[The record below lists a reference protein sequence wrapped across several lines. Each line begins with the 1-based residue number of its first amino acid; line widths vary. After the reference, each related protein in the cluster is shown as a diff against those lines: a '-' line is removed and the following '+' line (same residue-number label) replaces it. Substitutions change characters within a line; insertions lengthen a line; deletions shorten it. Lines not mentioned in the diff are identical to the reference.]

1 MFVPLFVIL
10 GCIHLVSC
18 FVSYQPEQV
27 HLAYGGSVCILLTV
41 ERLELSENTLKKYST
56 FDWCVRRKHY

>member
-1 MFVPLFVIL
+1 
-10 GCIHLVSC
+10 
-18 FVSYQPEQV
+18 
-27 HLAYGGSVCILLTV
+27 LTV